1 MVREFQNKKEWAL
14 ILGGSSG
21 LGLASAKKLA
31 KHGMNICIVH
41 RDTRVKR
48 RNIDKDFKEIAENSK
63 GFISYNVDALNAE
76 KRVSVIKSL
85 KTELEGNKVSFHIEL
100 ENIGENEEAQ
110 SILWKAAKTLG
121 HLTNK
126 RWILS
131 ITNKSGFKSLSEIE
145 QFNYERKVEQ
155 IKKEDSIKKILDI
168 IPSSEVTSVKEIE
181 KENIK
186 NKEKK

>member
-1 MVREFQNKKEWAL
+1 MLVAYHL
-14 ILGGSSG
+14 
-21 LGLASAKKLA
+21 
-31 KHGMNICIVH
+31 
-41 RDTRVKR
+41 
-48 RNIDKDFKEIAENSK
+48 RNSFRLV
-63 GFISYNVDALNAE
+63 SY
-76 KRVSVIKSL
+76 S
-85 KTELEGNKVSFHIEL
+85 ELDGNKDAFHIEL

-110 SILWKAAKTLG
+110 SILWKASKALG

-145 QFNYERKVEQ
+145 QFNYQKKVEQ

-181 KENIK
+181 MENNK
-186 NKEKK
+186 NKEK